1 MTDPRPAPDERTP
14 TARISTRAFT
24 VGALLAALIIAC
36 VLSLWASH
44 LPDGLT
50 YVAGI
55 SGIAGEASP
64 SVTDA
69 SPLAHYGASF
79 VEHPW
84 LSLAVAGAA
93 GCTVTFALA
102 WAVGRLSKRRTGRS

>member
-1 MTDPRPAPDERTP
+1 MTDSRPSPDDRP
-14 TARISTRAFT
+14 PAARISTRAFT

-55 SGIAGEASP
+55 SGIAGEADP
-64 SVTDA
+64 SVTNA
-69 SPLAHYGASF
+69 SPLAHYAASF
-79 VEHPW
+79 IDNSW

-93 GCTVTFALA
+93 GCIVTFGFA
-102 WAVGRLSKRRTGRS
+102 WVVGRLAKRRKARS